1 MGGGTGK
8 TVLVV
13 DDDASLRLLCRV
25 NLELDGYTVLEAT
38 GVGQAKEMLDAGG
51 IDAMLL
57 DLHLGDG
64 DGRDLLASLGSQR
77 PPVAL
82 FTGSEQ
88 IGPALHAVADAVL
101 SKPFE
106 IGVLSETVGRL
117 VVPIRHVD
125 SGP

>member
-1 MGGGTGK
+1 MGVGEGK

-25 NLELDGYTVLEAT
+25 NLELDGYRVLEA
-38 GVGQAKEMLDAGG
+38 GSVAEGAARLAEGE

-64 DGRDLLASLGSQR
+64 DGRDLLASLGDER

-82 FTGSEQ
+82 FTGSET
-88 IGPALHAVADAVL
+88 IGPELRGLAEEVL
-101 SKPFE
+101 SKPFQ
-106 IGVLSETVGRL
+106 LDALLATVRRL
-117 VVPIRHVD
+117 VAGRRRID
-125 SGP
+125 SSG

>member
-8 TVLVV
+8 TVLIV
-13 DDDASLRLLCRV
+13 DDDDSLRMLCRV
-25 NLELDGYTVLEAT
+25 NLELDGFDVIEAT
-38 GVGQAKEMLDAGG
+38 GIGEAKERLAEGG

-64 DGRDLLASLGSQR
+64 DGRDLLAYLGEGR

-88 IGPALHAVADAVL
+88 IGPDLHEVADEVL
-101 SKPFE
+101 PKPFE
-106 IGVLSETVGRL
+106 IKVLTETVGRL
-117 VVPIRHVD
+117 VQVD
-125 SGP
+125 SGA

>member
-1 MGGGTGK
+1 LGGGTGK

-25 NLELDGYTVLEAT
+25 NLELDGYTVLQAT
-38 GVGQAKEMLDAGG
+38 GVGQAKELLDAGG

-64 DGRDLLASLGSQR
+64 DGRDLLASLGSHR

-88 IGPALHAVADAVL
+88 IGPALHEVADAVL

-117 VVPIRHVD
+117 VVTPDR
-125 SGP
+125 

>member
-13 DDDASLRLLCRV
+13 DDDQSLRLLCRV

-38 GVGQAKEMLDAGG
+38 GVGQAKEMLAAGG

-64 DGRDLLASLGSQR
+64 DGRDLLAYLGADR

-88 IGPALHAVADAVL
+88 IGPALHEVADAVL

-106 IGVLSETVGRL
+106 IGLLRATVDRL
-117 VVPIRHVD
+117 VSRAD
-125 SGP
+125 R

>member
-1 MGGGTGK
+1 VGGGTGK

-38 GVGQAKEMLDAGG
+38 GVGQAKEMLAVGG

-64 DGRDLLASLGSQR
+64 DGRDLLACLGAER

-82 FTGSEQ
+82 FTGSGQ
-88 IGPALHAVADAVL
+88 IDPALHEVADAVL

-106 IGVLSETVGRL
+106 IRLLAEAVDRL
-117 VVPIRHVD
+117 VSAPDRYIP
-125 SGP
+125 GP